1 MIIPKIIFGI
11 DGKEISHF
19 TKIILKQS
27 INNHHEFSIS
37 MPHFIIEQPM
47 AHTMENAQKCLGK
60 TVHIR
65 LNTSNSFLGI
75 ITNVS
80 YEKKLG
86 DVGSQ
91 VIISGY
97 SKTILL
103 ESGKKLHSWEDQNL
117 RDIIIN
123 IIQTA
128 AGDDLQ
134 HKINPEFTA
143 KTEYQTQYLESDF
156 RYIQRLAKQY
166 NEWLFY
172 DGEKLFFGKPKPET
186 APIKL
191 VYNKDLYTLK
201 ILVQAK
207 PNQYSGYTYNE
218 STNQLYLAQ
227 TNDDI
232 AEGLPKLGKEAFEA
246 SRKLYKTPSYEFG
259 QFSTGDD
266 MYFESIL
273 RNKQESTIAD
283 GNYITATSK
292 NTKLRIGSVINI
304 TSEQIKDKL
313 DAYKQGLDITKV
325 HYKTNEIGTYIITEI
340 NHKARDTGEYENS
353 FKAIPA
359 TIKKLP
365 EPDVPMPEAQQQ
377 RAVVVANND
386 PNGKGR
392 IRVQLLWQKKLQ
404 AHTPWLYVL
413 TPDAGSSDNVNKNR
427 GWVTIPEVGDHV
439 MVGFRYN
446 DPNRPYVTGSLFH
459 GKIGN
464 GGGEGNNTKSFSS
477 KSGNKLELND
487 KEGSM
492 YLTDH
497 GSANMK
503 FDGSGNATTNANS
516 THTVNVGSTNTIN
529 VGAKKDTP
537 AQSVFEM
544 DDEGN
549 ISLTGTKKL
558 TITIGNSSFTML
570 EDGTIA
576 VNGKDITVNGGN
588 NISLNATPK
597 EGGAGSID
605 ISSTG
610 GDITMSNDQNINI
623 KGGIEVKLT

>member
-27 INNHHEFSIS
+27 INNHHTFSIS
-37 MPHFIIEQPM
+37 IPHSIIERPM
-47 AHTMENAQKCLGK
+47 SYTMENAQNCLGK
-60 TVHIR
+60 VVHIQ
-65 LNTSNSFLGI
+65 LSSSNNFLGI

-80 YEKKLG
+80 YEKELG
-86 DVGSQ
+86 DMGSQ

-117 RDIIIN
+117 KDIIIN

-143 KTEYQTQYLESDF
+143 KTAYQTQYLESDF
-156 RYIQRLAKQY
+156 TYMKRLAKQY

-172 DGEKLFFGKPKPET
+172 DGEKLFFGKPET
-186 APIKL
+186 VADPIKL
-191 VYNKDLYTLK
+191 VYNRDLYTLK
-201 ILVQAK
+201 IAVQAK

-218 STNQLYLAQ
+218 SIDQLYLAQ
-227 TNDDI
+227 TNDAI
-232 AEGLPKLGKEAFEA
+232 VEGLPKLGKEAFEA
-246 SRKLYKTPSYEFG
+246 SQKLYKTPSYEYG

-273 RNKQESTIAD
+273 KHKQESTAAD

-292 NTKLRIGSVINI
+292 NTKLRIGSIINI
-304 TSEQIKDKL
+304 TSEQVKDKL
-313 DAYKQGLDITKV
+313 DAYKQGLDITKI
-325 HYKTNEIGTYIITEI
+325 HYNTNEIGTYIITEI
-340 NHKARDTGEYENS
+340 NHKALDTGDYDNS
-353 FKAIPA
+353 FKALPA
-359 TIKKLP
+359 RIKKLP

-377 RAVVVANND
+377 RAIVVANDD
-386 PNGKGR
+386 PKGNGR
-392 IRVQLLWQKKLQ
+392 VRVQLLWQKKLH
-404 AHTPWLYVL
+404 ARTPWLYVL
-413 TPDAGSSDNVNKNR
+413 TPDAGSSNAVNKNR

-439 MVGFRYN
+439 MIGFRYN
-446 DPNRPYVTGSLFH
+446 DPNRPYVVGSLFH
-459 GKIGN
+459 GKIGD
-464 GGGEGNNTKSFSS
+464 GGGKGNNVKSFSS

-487 KEGSM
+487 KQGSV
-492 YLTDH
+492 YITDQ

-503 FDGSGNATTNANS
+503 FDGSGNVTTNSNS
-516 THTVNVGSTNTIN
+516 TNTVNAGSTNTIN
-529 VGAKKDTP
+529 VGAKKDVP

-558 TITIGNSSFTML
+558 TITIGNSSFTMQ